1 MYGHQISFISFRTVN
16 MRPFRWHHSG
26 FQFHWIS
33 PLADSVY
40 KTQCRW
46 KMLCHCMQSFTMAFF
61 RWSFSLEMVD
71 SNALGPPPAPS
82 PVVACV
88 HLFSPVF
95 TSFHL
100 FSPIFTRFHQFS
112 PVFTHYQ
119 PFSPVFFRPH
129 PCSPTLWCSP
139 VFTLFKTCFI
149 HFHHIFTHFYQ
160 IVPNFTHFYWY
171 WWYFLHTLRDLVS
184 HVWGFFVV
192 VGVFWQT
199 KLYKEVVTVFV
210 ITSVNFNYKH

>member
-46 KMLCHCMQSFTMAFF
+46 KMLCHCMQSFTMALF
-61 RWSFSLEMVD
+61 RGL
-71 SNALGPPPAPS
+71 PPAPS

-88 HLFSPVF
+88 QLFSPAFTGFHLFSPV
-95 TSFHL
+95 
-100 FSPIFTRFHQFS
+100 FTRFHQFS
-112 PVFTHYQ
+112 PIFTHYQ

-129 PCSPTLWCSP
+129 PCSPIYSVHLFSP
-139 VFTLFKTCFI
+139 FLKHVSSIFI
-149 HFHHIFTHFYQ
+149 IFSPIFNRLYQ
-160 IVPNFTHFYWY
+160 IFIGIGDTFCTHW
-171 WWYFLHTLRDLVS
+171 
-184 HVWGFFVV
+184 
-192 VGVFWQT
+192 
-199 KLYKEVVTVFV
+199 E
-210 ITSVNFNYKH
+210 I